1 MTVPP
6 NGATWRRGSKA
17 GPVAAWT
24 TLRWNPTALPGDL
37 LDEESM
43 ALIDKLID
51 PEDRA
56 LYRRVIMENATA
68 HWRGYA
74 ISMGLLLMVSGSTAA
89 MAWIMRDVIN
99 GLFVDK
105 DLGAI
110 RLIAMMVVGIFLIRG
125 IATFGNAVI
134 LTKIGNH
141 IIAALQKR
149 LFDHLLRQDARFYD
163 RFSLGDVYVRFGG
176 GVSSIRSMI
185 ELLILSLGR
194 DIVSL
199 TSLVAVMMIQNPVL
213 SLISVLIAPPAILGV
228 GWLSRRVKALT
239 RESIH
244 AGARIMDR
252 VREVY
257 QGARVVK
264 AFTLEDHIGGKMHEQ
279 ILHVRSLANQT
290 VRYST
295 LTVPMM
301 DILGGAAIGS
311 VIAFAGWRMTE
322 GAADPGAFVSFLTA
336 LLLAYEPARRL
347 ARLKVQLDAQ
357 SVNIKLMYGFL
368 DEPATE
374 VDLGRR
380 TGVDLS
386 AGAEGA
392 AIRLRD
398 VQFAYGDRPAL
409 NGLTLDAPGGKVT
422 ALVGASGAGKTTV
435 FEMLTRFRI
444 PDSGT
449 ITLGGHAIEDLGLAD
464 LRSNIALVGQQT
476 FLFSGSIH
484 ENIRM
489 GRLDATDA
497 EIEEAARAANAH
509 EFIIDRPGGYEN
521 VITDESG
528 LSGGERQ
535 RVAIARAMLRSA
547 PILLLD
553 EATSALDA
561 ESEARV
567 QEALAR
573 LMVGRTTLVIA
584 HRLATIRNAD
594 VIHVMDAGQV
604 VESGTHDELL
614 TRGGFYTKLHDL
626 QFGKAETAE
635 DV

>member
-1 MTVPP
+1 
-6 NGATWRRGSKA
+6 
-17 GPVAAWT
+17 
-24 TLRWNPTALPGDL
+24 
-37 LDEESM
+37 M
-43 ALIDKLID
+43 ALMNKLID

-56 LYRRVIMENATA
+56 MYRRIVMENASQ

-74 ISMGLLLMVSGSTAA
+74 ISMVLLLMVSGSTAA

-125 IATFGNAVI
+125 IATFGNAII
-134 LTKIGNH
+134 LTKIGNQ
-141 IIAALQKR
+141 IVAALQKR
-149 LFDHLLRQDARFYD
+149 MFDHLLRQDARFYD
-163 RFSLGDVYVRFGG
+163 KFSLGDVYVRFGG
-176 GVSSIRSMI
+176 GASSIRGVI
-185 ELLILSLGR
+185 ELLVLSLGR
-194 DIVSL
+194 DVVSL
-199 TSLVAVMMIQNPVL
+199 ISLVAVMVIQNPSL
-213 SLISVLIAPPAILGV
+213 SLVSVLVAPPAILGV
-228 GWLSRRVKALT
+228 GWLSKKVKALT
-239 RESIH
+239 RQSID
-244 AGARIMDR
+244 AGARIMNR

-264 AFTLEDHIGGKMHEQ
+264 AFTLEDHIGGKMHEE
-279 ILHVRSLANQT
+279 ILYVRSLANQS

-301 DILGGAAIGS
+301 DILGGAAIGG

-357 SVNIKLMYGFL
+357 MVNVKLMYGFL

-374 VDLGRR
+374 VDLDRR
-380 TGVDLS
+380 TGIDLG
-386 AGAEGA
+386 AGQQGA
-392 AIRLRD
+392 TIQLRD
-398 VQFAYGDRPAL
+398 VEFAYGDRPAL
-409 NGLTLDAPGGKVT
+409 KGLTLEAPGGKVA

-449 ITLGGHAIEDLGLAD
+449 ITLGGHAIEDLALAD

-476 FLFSGSIH
+476 FLFSGTIR

-497 EIEEAARAANAH
+497 EVEAAARDANAH

-521 VITDESG
+521 VVTDDGG

-535 RVAIARAMLRSA
+535 RVAIARAMLRGA

-573 LMVGRTTLVIA
+573 LMIGRTTLVIA

-604 VESGTHDELL
+604 VESGTHDALL
-614 TRGGFYTKLHDL
+614 GRGGFYTKLHDL
-626 QFGKAETAE
+626 QFGNAET
-635 DV
+635 DGDG

>member
-1 MTVPP
+1 MSRT
-6 NGATWRRGSKA
+6 S
-17 GPVAAWT
+17 
-24 TLRWNPTALPGDL
+24 L
-37 LDEESM
+37 LDRLVPR
-43 ALIDKLID
+43 A
-51 PEDRA
+51 DREVYVRI
-56 LYRRVIMENATA
+56 LSENARE
-68 HWRGYA
+68 HWRGYV

-99 GLFVDK
+99 GLFVDR

-110 RLIAMMVVGIFLIRG
+110 RVIALMVVGIFLIRG

-134 LTKIGNH
+134 LTKIGNR

-163 RFSLGDVYVRFGG
+163 SHSLGDVYVRFSGG
-176 GVSSIRSMI
+176 ASSVRGVI
-185 ELLILSLGR
+185 ELLVLSLGR
-194 DIVSL
+194 DIISL
-199 TSLVAVMMIQNPVL
+199 ISLVAVMVIQNPAL
-213 SLISVLIAPPAILGV
+213 SLVSVLVAPPAILGV
-228 GWLSRRVKALT
+228 GWLSKKVKALT
-239 RESIH
+239 RESID
-244 AGARIMDR
+244 AGAKIMTR

-264 AFTLEDHIGGKMHEQ
+264 AFTLEDHIGEKMHQE
-279 ILHVRSLANQT
+279 ILYVRSLADQS

-301 DILGGAAIGS
+301 DILGGLAIGG
-311 VIAFAGWRMTE
+311 VIVFAGWRLTE

-347 ARLKVQLDAQ
+347 ARLKIQLDSQ
-357 SVNIKLMYGFL
+357 MVNVNLMYTFL
-368 DEPATE
+368 DTPATE
-374 VDLGRR
+374 VDLNKRSGL
-380 TGVDLS
+380 DLS
-386 AGAEGA
+386 RDDTGSAVRLQD
-392 AIRLRD
+392 IR
-398 VQFAYGDRPAL
+398 FAYGDRPAL
-409 NGLTLDAPGGKVT
+409 DGLTLEAPGGKVA

-444 PDSGT
+444 PDSGS
-449 ITLGGHAIEDLGLAD
+449 ITLGGHDIADISLAD
-464 LRSNIALVGQQT
+464 LRNNIALVGQQT
-476 FLFSGSIH
+476 FLFSGTIR

-497 EIEEAARAANAH
+497 EIEAAAKAANAH
-509 EFIIDRPGGYEN
+509 EFIIDRPGGYDN
-521 VITDESG
+521 TVTDDGG

-535 RVAIARAMLRSA
+535 RIAIARAMLREA

-573 LMVGRTTLVIA
+573 LMQGRTTLVIA
-584 HRLATIRNAD
+584 HRLATVRGAD
-594 VIHVMDAGQV
+594 VIHVMDHGRV
-604 VESGTHDELL
+604 VESGTHDALL
-614 TRGGFYTKLHDL
+614 AQGGVYAKLYDL
-626 QFGKAETAE
+626 QFGNQDDAE
-635 DV
+635 DTLTNG

>member
-1 MTVPP
+1 
-6 NGATWRRGSKA
+6 
-17 GPVAAWT
+17 
-24 TLRWNPTALPGDL
+24 
-37 LDEESM
+37 M
-43 ALIDKLID
+43 ALIDRLIN
-51 PEDRA
+51 PEDRV
-56 LYRRVIMENATA
+56 LYHRIVMENAA
-68 HWRGYA
+68 GHWRGYA

-105 DLGAI
+105 DLAAI
-110 RLIAMMVVGIFLIRG
+110 RVIAIMVVGIFLIRG

-134 LTKIGNH
+134 LTKIGNQ
-141 IIAALQKR
+141 IVAALQKR
-149 LFDHLLRQDARFYD
+149 MFDHLLRQDARFYD
-163 RFSLGDVYVRFGG
+163 KFSLGDVYVRFGG
-176 GVSSIRSMI
+176 GASSIRGVI

-194 DIVSL
+194 DVVSL
-199 TSLVAVMMIQNPVL
+199 ISLVAVMVIQNPSL
-213 SLISVLIAPPAILGV
+213 SLISVLVAPPAILGV
-228 GWLSRRVKALT
+228 GWLSKKVKALT
-239 RESIH
+239 RQSID
-244 AGARIMDR
+244 AGARIMNR

-264 AFTLEDHIGGKMHEQ
+264 AFTLEDHIGAKMHEE
-279 ILHVRSLANQT
+279 ILYVRALANQS

-301 DILGGAAIGS
+301 DILGGAAIGG
-311 VIAFAGWRMTE
+311 VIAFAGWRLTE

-347 ARLKVQLDAQ
+347 ARLKIQLDAQ
-357 SVNIKLMYGFL
+357 MVNVKLMYGFL

-374 VDLGRR
+374 VDLDRR
-380 TGVDLS
+380 SGVDLS

-392 AIRLRD
+392 TIRLND
-398 VQFAYGDRPAL
+398 VRFAYGDRPAL
-409 NGLTLDAPGGKVT
+409 NGLTLEAPGGKVA

-444 PDSGT
+444 PDSGS
-449 ITLGGHAIEDLGLAD
+449 ITLGGHAIGDLALAD

-476 FLFSGSIH
+476 FLFSGTIR

-497 EIEEAARAANAH
+497 EIEAAARAANAH

-521 VITDESG
+521 VVTDDGG

-535 RVAIARAMLRSA
+535 RIAIARAMLREA

-604 VESGTHDELL
+604 VESGTHDALL
-614 TRGGFYTKLHDL
+614 ARGGFYNRLHDL
-626 QFGKAETAE
+626 QFGKAGNAE
-635 DV
+635 DT

>member
-1 MTVPP
+1 
-6 NGATWRRGSKA
+6 
-17 GPVAAWT
+17 
-24 TLRWNPTALPGDL
+24 
-37 LDEESM
+37 M

-51 PEDRA
+51 PEDRT
-56 LYRRVIMENATA
+56 LYRRIIMENAA
-68 HWRGYA
+68 QHWRGYA
-74 ISMGLLLMVSGSTAA
+74 VAMGLLLLVSGSTAA

-99 GLFVDK
+99 GLFVEK
-105 DLGAI
+105 DLAAI
-110 RLIAMMVVGIFLIRG
+110 RMIAVMVVGIFLVRG
-125 IATFGNAVI
+125 VATFGNALI

-149 LFDHLLRQDARFYD
+149 LFDHLLRQDAQFYD

-176 GVSSIRSMI
+176 GASSIRSVI

-199 TSLVAVMMIQNPVL
+199 ISLVGVMVIQNPTL

-228 GWLSRRVKALT
+228 GWLSRRVKELT
-239 RESIH
+239 RQSIE

-279 ILHVRSLANQT
+279 ILHVRELANQS

-311 VIAFAGWRMTE
+311 VIAFAGWRLTE

-357 SVNIKLMYGFL
+357 TVNIKLMYGFL

-374 VDLGRR
+374 VDLGKR
-380 TGVDLS
+380 TGIDLG
-386 AGAEGA
+386 AGTQGA
-392 AIRLRD
+392 AIQLRD
-398 VQFAYGDRPAL
+398 VQFAYGKRPAL
-409 NGLTLDAPGGKVT
+409 NGLTLEAPGGKVT

-435 FEMLTRFRI
+435 FELLTRFRI
-444 PDSGT
+444 PDSGE
-449 ITLGGHAIEDLGLAD
+449 ITLGGHPIESLGLAD

-476 FLFSGSIH
+476 FLFSGAIR
-484 ENIRM
+484 ENIRY

-497 EIEEAARAANAH
+497 EIEAAAKAANAH

-521 VITDESG
+521 VITDDSG

-604 VESGTHDELL
+604 VESGTHEELL
-614 TRGGFYTKLHDL
+614 AKGGFYTKLHDL
-626 QFGKAETAE
+626 QFGQTGDAAGDTG
-635 DV
+635 DIRTGG